1 LFFGEKRKGCVVLCV
16 CEVMAA
22 AKDFQ
27 IVRLKKGKVTFEV
40 MVKPGEV
47 QKFRKGEVAFD
58 GVLFADIVFKNQV
71 DLFHRIYRAEHLFMF
86 L

>member
-1 LFFGEKRKGCVVLCV
+1 
-16 CEVMAA
+16 MAA
-22 AKDFQ
+22 AKEFQ
-27 IVRLKKGKVTFEV
+27 IVRIKKGKVTFEV

-47 QKFRKGEVAFD
+47 QKYRKGEVGFD

-71 DLFHRIYRAEHLFMF
+71 F